1 MLAFK
6 VSTRLHSSCTI
17 LANSQ
22 RIVMTTTEELSVHFL
37 FKPNINSK
45 RKSAIVYSRA
55 LQLGRM
61 GLWTAMHLLSA
72 RGLWLVSISITL
84 WHIRPAESQQKQP
97 ERQQNANTESL
108 RFWMKRKCFFIGY
121 KHELSLRD
129 ARWGWKQNNSDT
141 SLGWVLVWGSLS
153 IGLRATGPAL
163 AAQALRSYR
172 D

>member
-1 MLAFK
+1 
-6 VSTRLHSSCTI
+6 
-17 LANSQ
+17 
-22 RIVMTTTEELSVHFL
+22 MTTTEELSVHSL

-97 ERQQNANTESL
+97 ERQQNAN
-108 RFWMKRKCFFIGY
+108 RKPPFLDEEKMFFIGY

-129 ARWGWKQNNSDT
+129 TRWGWKQNNSDT